1 MSSCLCVARSQACS
15 SGCDSRVSCPSCVCI
30 PRLFW
35 FIKEIIYQVSLLR
48 RHPCFIAGSALQTSL
63 FTIVERSE
71 VLKRDSSGGLII
83 IGAKNLIT
91 IYLTP
96 LLIDAAKAYG
106 RTLILPKLQY
116 MLREPLRQSVD
127 VQVAHF
133 LNLTFLVFF
142 FSLQLLGEYWWDV
155 WLEVK

>member
-1 MSSCLCVARSQACS
+1 
-15 SGCDSRVSCPSCVCI
+15 
-30 PRLFW
+30 
-35 FIKEIIYQVSLLR
+35 
-48 RHPCFIAGSALQTSL
+48 
-63 FTIVERSE
+63 VERSE

-96 LLIDAAKAYG
+96 LLVDATKAYG

-142 FSLQLLGEYWWDV
+142 FSLQLLGEY
-155 WLEVK
+155 